1 VREKARQDR
10 KVKFTSLYHHLDPV
24 RLRQAFLRLE
34 RSAARGVDG
43 EVWKDF
49 HEHQEVRIKSLYERL
64 QAGTYRDVLVVDA
77 N

>member
-1 VREKARQDR
+1 
-10 KVKFTSLYHHLDPV
+10 
-24 RLRQAFLRLE
+24 
-34 RSAARGVDG
+34 VDG